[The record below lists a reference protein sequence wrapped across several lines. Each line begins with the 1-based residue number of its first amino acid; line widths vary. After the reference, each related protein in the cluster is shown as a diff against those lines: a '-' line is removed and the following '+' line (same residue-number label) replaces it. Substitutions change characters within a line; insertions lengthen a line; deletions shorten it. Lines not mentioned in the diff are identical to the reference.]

1 MKVYNFDNNGYF
13 ISEANAKLDPV
24 ETKVQEENVYLLPNN
39 ATFITPPENQEG
51 KVRKFINGEWVY
63 EDRPIEVVTV
73 KTIDE
78 IRAEKIVE
86 IKYVAG
92 KKIVT
97 AYPEWR
103 QRNHMAAVV
112 DIQNKELIALKANT
126 TYTLSADELAIV
138 AAAQAAKTEIFNIR
152 AKSDEL
158 EASLDTMT
166 QEQLE
171 AFDATNDSNWV

>member
-1 MKVYNFDNNGYF
+1 MN
-13 ISEANAKLDPV
+13 IS
-24 ETKVQEENVYLLPNN
+24 KVQFVDGGYKVNNQFFIPDNDSENEDYKSVQKWINEGNIVDAADSKSQDQIREEKVI
-39 ATFITPPENQEG
+39 FI
-51 KVRKFINGEWVY
+51 KFE
-63 EDRPIEVVTV
+63 
-73 KTIDE
+73 
-78 IRAEKIVE
+78 
-86 IKYVAG
+86 AG
-92 KKIVT
+92 KRIRE
-97 AYPEWR
+97 AYPEWK
-103 QRNHMAAVV
+103 QRNHMAAVI

>member
-1 MKVYNFDNNGYF
+1 MYNKIKKYLSDNGVNIVDVEDDFELLDKSDGQGVS
-13 ISEANAKLDPV
+13 ISFWDVDGVVEPTDEQLSNITEEEGLIEGIILQIKTEANK
-24 ETKVQEENVYLLPNN
+24 
-39 ATFITPPENQEG
+39 
-51 KVRKFINGEWVY
+51 R
-63 EDRPIEVVTV
+63 
-73 KTIDE
+73 
-78 IRAEKIVE
+78 IV
-86 IKYVAG
+86 A
-92 KKIVT
+92 
-97 AYPEWR
+97 AYPEWK
-103 QRNHMAAVV
+103 QRNHIAAVI

-171 AFDATNDSNWV
+171 AFDATNYSNWV

>member
-1 MKVYNFDNNGYF
+1 MLYQKVKKYLSDNLINIEKVENYIEFRNDGAGDYIASWDALKVGVPQPTDLQINA
-13 ISEANAKLDPV
+13 ISEADALKQSIIPSIKS
-24 ETKVQEENVYLLPNN
+24 EASK
-39 ATFITPPENQEG
+39 
-51 KVRKFINGEWVY
+51 R
-63 EDRPIEVVTV
+63 
-73 KTIDE
+73 
-78 IRAEKIVE
+78 IV
-86 IKYVAG
+86 A
-92 KKIVT
+92 
-97 AYPEWR
+97 AYPEWK

-171 AFDATNDSNWV
+171 TFDATNDSNWV

>member
-1 MKVYNFDNNGYF
+1 MNLVKRVHDAIKKIYPDANFKFEEKENLIDGLTWDDTRYPKPTLDMIEANM
-13 ISEANAKLDPV
+13 ISEI
-24 ETKVQEENVYLLPNN
+24 ELLRNN
-39 ATFITPPENQEG
+39 KISEV
-51 KVRKFINGEWVY
+51 K
-63 EDRPIEVVTV
+63 IEAS
-73 KTIDE
+73 
-78 IRAEKIVE
+78 RRIVL
-86 IKYVAG
+86 
-92 KKIVT
+92 
-97 AYPEWR
+97 AYPEWK

-112 DIQNKELIALKANT
+112 DIQNKELIALKTNT

-138 AAAQAAKTEIFNIR
+138 AAAQAAKNEIFNIR

>member
-1 MKVYNFDNNGYF
+1 MSNIIKAIRKIYPDIEGGFVYWETKQDGSPLDNPIDGLKWENTEYPKPTWDQ
-13 ISEANAKLDPV
+13 ITSNMDSNIDILKTKHVSVIKSEANRK
-24 ETKVQEENVYLLPNN
+24 
-39 ATFITPPENQEG
+39 ITL
-51 KVRKFINGEWVY
+51 
-63 EDRPIEVVTV
+63 
-73 KTIDE
+73 
-78 IRAEKIVE
+78 
-86 IKYVAG
+86 
-92 KKIVT
+92 
-97 AYPEWR
+97 AYPEWK

>member
-1 MKVYNFDNNGYF
+1 MSKGKRVLEAIKNIYPGIQGGYSYWETKYDGSPLDTDIDGLIWENETYPKPTWSQITSNM
-13 ISEANAKLDPV
+13 ISELDQLKL
-24 ETKVQEENVYLLPNN
+24 
-39 ATFITPPENQEG
+39 
-51 KVRKFINGEWVY
+51 
-63 EDRPIEVVTV
+63 
-73 KTIDE
+73 E
-78 IRAEKIVE
+78 IISE
-86 IKYVAG
+86 IKSEASSR
-92 KKIVT
+92 IIA
-97 AYPEWR
+97 AYPEWK

>member
-1 MKVYNFDNNGYF
+1 MLDQKIQKYLSNSGKNAINGRDYKLRNDGNGAF
-13 ISEANAKLDPV
+13 IEYWNESNIGVPQPTDLQINAISEADALKQSIIPQI
-24 ETKVQEENVYLLPNN
+24 KEE
-39 ATFITPPENQEG
+39 AS
-51 KVRKFINGEWVY
+51 KR
-63 EDRPIEVVTV
+63 
-73 KTIDE
+73 
-78 IRAEKIVE
+78 IV
-86 IKYVAG
+86 A
-92 KKIVT
+92 
-97 AYPEWR
+97 AYPEWK

-112 DIQNKELIALKANT
+112 DTQNKELIALKANT